1 MAANFSLAVPRE
13 ELQET
18 QHKATAG
25 ARGRADIL
33 ETSRAG
39 KTEISLFKSL
49 QIGEAGLIY

>member
-1 MAANFSLAVPRE
+1 MATNFSLVVHRE

-18 QHKATAG
+18 HHKATVG

-33 ETSRAG
+33 ETSSAG